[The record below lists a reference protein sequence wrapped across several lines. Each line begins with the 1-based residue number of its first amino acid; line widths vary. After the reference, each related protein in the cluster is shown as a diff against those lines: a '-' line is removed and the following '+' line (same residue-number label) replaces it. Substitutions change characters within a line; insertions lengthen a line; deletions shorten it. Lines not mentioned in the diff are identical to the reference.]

1 MKILSTPHAH
11 TTYCDGKNTAEEMV
25 LAAIE
30 KGFVSLGLSEHGPQS
45 FDGSAAIKP
54 ADIPAYIGEVHAL
67 IAKYAGALRLHLGI
81 ERDFYSSAERS
92 DFDYVI
98 GSFHYLSDNGG
109 RVAADGELEPLL
121 DWRAS
126 RYGGD
131 GVKMAC
137 DFFRQSGEY
146 ARAFRPDIFG
156 HFDLL
161 KKRNGG
167 GLIYDPENKKV
178 IEAAF
183 DALEMILESGA
194 LLELNTGGMARSGQ
208 KTPYPDMRYLKRWR
222 ELGGRV
228 IVGSDCHFAPQLDY
242 AFDEMPAYLRAAGF
256 ATAWRLG
263 AAGEELF
270 TEFPLDD

>member
-45 FDGSAAIKP
+45 FDNSSAMKP
-54 ADIPAYIGEVHAL
+54 EDISAYIAEVRAL
-67 IAKYAGALRLHLGI
+67 SAKYADMLRLHLGI
-81 ERDFYSSAERS
+81 ERDFYSSARRD

-98 GSFHYLSDNGG
+98 GSFHYLVDDGR
-109 RVAADGELEPLL
+109 RVAADGELKPLL
-121 DWRAS
+121 DWRDS

-131 GVKMAC
+131 GAKMAC

-146 ARAFRPDIFG
+146 ARNYHPDIFG

-161 KKRNGG
+161 KKRNADGQ
-167 GLIYDPENKKV
+167 IYDPENKKV
-178 IEAAF
+178 VEAAF
-183 DALEMILESGA
+183 DALDMILESGA

-208 KTPYPDMRYLKRWR
+208 KAPYPDMLYLKRWH

-256 ATAWRLG
+256 TTAWRLG

>member
-11 TTYCDGKNTAEEMV
+11 TTYCDGRNTAEEMV

-45 FDGSAAIKP
+45 FDGTAAIKTE
-54 ADIPAYIGEVHAL
+54 DVPAYISEVRSL
-67 IAKYAGALRLHLGI
+67 QKKYADRIRLHLGI
-81 ERDFYSSAERS
+81 ERDRYSSADRN
-92 DFDYVI
+92 DFEYII
-98 GSFHYLSDNGG
+98 GSFHYLVQDGQ
-109 RVAADGELEPLL
+109 RVAADGTLQPLL
-121 DWRAS
+121 DWRDT

-131 GVKMAC
+131 GAKMAA
-137 DFFRQSGEY
+137 DFFRQSGQY
-146 ARAFRPDIFG
+146 ARDYRPDIFG

-161 KKRNGG
+161 KKQNRECQ
-167 GLIYDPENKKV
+167 IYDPSDSRV

-183 DALEMILESGA
+183 DALDMILASGA

-208 KTPYPDMRYLKRWR
+208 KTPYPDMIYLKRWK

-242 AFDEMPAYLRAAGF
+242 AFDEMPEYLRAAGF

-263 AAGEELF
+263 AAGEEQF
-270 TEFPLDD
+270 TEFTL

>member
-11 TTYCDGKNTAEEMV
+11 TTYCDGRNTAEEMV

-30 KGFVSLGLSEHGPQS
+30 KGFISLGFSEHGPQN
-45 FDGSAAIKP
+45 FDNSAAIKP
-54 ADIPAYIGEVHAL
+54 AALLAYISEVRAL
-67 IAKYAGALRLHLGI
+67 SSKYACMLRIHLGI
-81 ERDFYSSAERS
+81 ERDFYSSADRS

-98 GSFHYLSDNGG
+98 GSFHYLVEDGR
-109 RVAADGELEPLL
+109 RVAVDGELQPLL
-121 DWRAS
+121 DWRDS
-126 RYGGD
+126 IYGGD
-131 GVKMAC
+131 GVRMAC

-146 ARAFRPDIFG
+146 ACSYRPDIFG

-161 KKRNGG
+161 KKRNGVG
-167 GLIYDPENKKV
+167 QIYDPENKKV

-183 DALEMILESGA
+183 DALDMILESGA

-208 KTPYPDMRYLKRWR
+208 KTPYPDMRYLKRWH

-242 AFDEMPAYLRAAGF
+242 AFAEMPAYLRAAGF
-256 ATAWRLG
+256 TTAWRLG
-263 AAGEELF
+263 GSGDGLF
-270 TEFPLDD
+270 AEYPLDD